1 MPPPAAAQAS
11 APAQSVREAI
21 LDAAER
27 RFADR
32 GYAGASLR
40 DIAAEVGLKNQASI
54 YHYFKNKKALYEA
67 TLARTV
73 QTLVPLWQGAG
84 DAIAGAVDGSGAAA
98 AAAFLD
104 SVLDHL
110 EQHPDVARLIER
122 AGMDDDRYAR
132 TTVPRLLRPLYT
144 AGLDVLDRAGG
155 PWPPEQLPHV
165 ATGLYHLI
173 FGYFANA
180 SLLRAVM
187 QDDPYTPEMFARQRV
202 FLRAAVAQL
211 LGIAPAPAR
220 PAVQKG
226 RNRR

>member
-1 MPPPAAAQAS
+1 MPARAAARAIS
-11 APAQSVREAI
+11 PAPSVREAI

-67 TLARTV
+67 TLSRTV
-73 QTLVPLWQGAG
+73 QSLVPLWEGAG
-84 DAIAGAVDGSGAAA
+84 EAISGAVDGTGGAA

-104 SVLDHL
+104 RVLDHL
-110 EQHPDVARLIER
+110 ERHPDVARLIER

-132 TTVPRLLRPLYT
+132 TMVPRLLRPLYT
-144 AGLDVLDRAGG
+144 AGLDVLERAGG
-155 PWPPEQLPHV
+155 PWQPEQLPHV
-165 ATGLYHLI
+165 AMGLYHLI

-187 QDDPYTPEMFARQRV
+187 QDDPYTPEMVARQRV
-202 FLRAAVAQL
+202 FLRAAVALL
-211 LGIAPAPAR
+211 LGIAPPPAR
-220 PAVQKG
+220 PAIHKG
-226 RNRR
+226 RKRP